1 MFSLNSHRQVVS
13 LLQKPDP
20 VILDI
25 GCNDGTDTRRFLR
38 LCPKAKFYCFEPD
51 PRAAARFKKDMNL
64 YMDKVKLFEIALSNR
79 NGEIDFHPSNGEGSA
94 KEWDQ
99 SGSIRRPKNHLVEHD
114 WVRFDGPISV
124 ATRTLDAWS
133 SEANL
138 NKIDF
143 ICMDVRADES
153 DVIAAPRQTLSN
165 TRFIYTET
173 ATKNSVSAVAPCEPF
188 LIPCLRSEVVPPC
201 PTRSGGDVLLRNT
214 SLYNRLPLLSC
225 CSPPSSIGESISG
238 WIGVRELLCRVRT
251 ST

>member
-1 MFSLNSHRQVVS
+1 MSSLNVHRQIVS

-124 ATRTLDAWS
+124 ATRTLDDWS
-133 SEANL
+133 SEAKL

-143 ICMDVRADES
+143 IWMDVQGAES
-153 DVIAAPRQTLSN
+153 DVIAGGRQTLSN
-165 TRFIYTET
+165 TRFVYTEYSDHELYEGQLSLQ
-173 ATKNSVSAVAPCEPF
+173 AILDLLPSFELV
-188 LIPCLRSEVVPPC
+188 
-201 PTRSGGDVLLRNT
+201 TRYARGVEGDVLLRNT
-214 SLYNRLPLLSC
+214 SL
-225 CSPPSSIGESISG
+225 
-238 WIGVRELLCRVRT
+238 
-251 ST
+251 